1 MHRYTHRYIRTIS
14 FRDTDAAG
22 VVYFANGLAL
32 CHEAYEDSLSA
43 SGIKLKSFFRG
54 EAIAVPIIHASIDFF
69 KPMFCGDRLIIALE
83 KTLLSSESFQIDYQ
97 LFFEGEDFEGSTSGK
112 KAIAKAL
119 TKHTCIDT
127 STRKRCNLSDE
138 LLQWIKFRG

>member
-1 MHRYTHRYIRTIS
+1 MKPFIYTRTIH

-32 CHEAYEDSLSA
+32 CHEAYEASLAA

-54 EAIAVPIIHASIDFF
+54 SAIAVPITHASIDFF
-69 KPMFCGDRLIIALE
+69 KPMFCGDRIEIELNVS
-83 KTLLSSESFQIDYQ
+83 LLSAESFQIEYQ
-97 LFFEGEDFEGSTSGK
+97 IYFDSQVSTETEVRAK

-119 TKHTCIDT
+119 TKHTCID
-127 STRKRCNLSDE
+127 SSNRKKCNLSAD
-138 LLQWIKFRG
+138 LLKWINTLI